1 MTNLSRAASTW
12 VHTKKA
18 EPGSKV
24 SVVDVPSGIAASRK
38 TAVGHYVADAA
49 EITVR
54 GETTLAALI
63 AQATARQ
70 EASK

>member
-24 SVVDVPSGIAASRK
+24 V
-38 TAVGHYVADAA
+38 
-49 EITVR
+49 
-54 GETTLAALI
+54 AALES
-63 AQATARQ
+63 AVAKVPGFPGAGLFLR
-70 EASK
+70 SGRVDS